1 MASESYERRWGH
13 SRTRRFMHEDKA
25 RRRIEAIE
33 RNQAWQSMTPEQ
45 KMIELMRRPG
55 NCAKQRARVR
65 KEIIAGG
72 RVFGHPLEKA

>member
-33 RNQAWQSMTPEQ
+33 RNQAWNDLTINE
-45 KMIELMRRPG
+45 KLLELARRPG
-55 NCAKQRARVR
+55 NCAKQIKRLRP
-65 KEIIAGG
+65 ELIGG
-72 RVFGHPLEKA
+72 EG